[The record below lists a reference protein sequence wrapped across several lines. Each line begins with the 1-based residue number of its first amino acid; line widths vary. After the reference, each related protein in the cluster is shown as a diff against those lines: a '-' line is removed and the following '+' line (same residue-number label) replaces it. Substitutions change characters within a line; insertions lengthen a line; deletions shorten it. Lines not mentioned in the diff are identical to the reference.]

1 MTEREL
7 RPFGLW
13 ESPLSADDAGAG
25 TGLSSPAFDSD
36 GRTLAWLERRGDEA
50 VVVCRRQG
58 EAAPVEL
65 TRGHTVRARVFYG
78 GGEFA
83 IARGRV
89 IFVEDGDHLSA
100 VPLRGGGVRRLTPAF
115 GHPAAP
121 APSPDGRWIAYV
133 HGDGATDR
141 LAVVDAGGANW
152 PRSLVDGADF
162 YMQPAWHPRGRQL
175 AWVEYDLPDMP
186 WDSSRLVVGRL
197 RFPAGAAPVLA
208 ERRLVAGGE
217 GQAVCQPE
225 FSPDGR
231 WLAWAGDE
239 GGFSQLWLHD
249 LEDGSTTCLTPDEDG
264 DVALP
269 AWVQGVRV
277 LAFSGDGR
285 RLWFTR
291 SHLGRRSLFVCDL
304 PDGRPHLF
312 EPLADWASVTHVA
325 AAPRG
330 GRIAVVASSPRQPER
345 ICSVGGRG
353 AEPRVTVQ
361 ARSSAERLEAAD
373 LSTPRPV
380 RWTADDGAV
389 VHGLHYPPASRRFEW
404 AGPPPLIVDVH
415 GGPTSQAD
423 LRYDSEAQYFAT
435 RGWAVLLV
443 NYRGS
448 TGYGRAYMT
457 ALRGQWGVLDVEDV
471 VAGARHLADEGLADG
486 GRMAV
491 SGGSAGGYSVLRAL
505 TLHPGLF
512 AAGACRYGISDLLAL
527 ADETHKFE
535 SRYTDSLLGPL
546 PEAAGLYR
554 ERSPLFAAD
563 AIQDPVIL
571 FQGDEDRVVPR
582 SQSDAIVDSL
592 RRRGVPHE
600 YHVYEGE
607 GHGFRRPESRRHC
620 LRATEAF
627 LRRHVLHRGDG
638 P

>member
-1 MTEREL
+1 MSREFH
-7 RPFGLW
+7 PFGLW
-13 ESPLSADDAGAG
+13 DSPLSADDAAGAV
-25 TGLSSPAFDSD
+25 GLGSPAFDSD
-36 GRTLAWLERRGDEA
+36 GRTLAWLERRGDES

-65 TRGHTVRARVFYG
+65 TRGHTVRTRVFYG

-83 IARGRV
+83 VARGRV
-89 IFVEDGDHLSA
+89 VFVEDGDHLSA
-100 VPLRGGGVRRLTPAF
+100 VPLAGGPVRRLTPSF

-121 APSPDGRWIAYV
+121 APSPDGRWIVYV
-133 HGDGATDR
+133 HTDGTTDR
-141 LAVVDAGGANW
+141 LAVVDAGGRNW

-175 AWVEYDLPDMP
+175 AWVEHDLPDMP

-217 GQAVCQPE
+217 GRAVCQPE

-239 GGFSQLWLHD
+239 AGFSQLWLHD
-249 LEDGSTTCLTPDEDG
+249 LDSGSTTCLTPDEDG

-285 RLWFTR
+285 QLWFTR
-291 SHLGRRSLFVCDL
+291 SHLGRRSLFVCGL
-304 PDGRPHLF
+304 PDGRPRPF
-312 EPLADWASVTHVA
+312 EPLAGWSSVTHLA

-330 GRIAVVASSPRQPER
+330 DRIAVAASSPRQPQR
-345 ICSVGGRG
+345 ICSARRRRGGW
-353 AEPRVTVQ
+353 EITVQ

-373 LSTPRPV
+373 LSTPLRP
-380 RWTADDGAV
+380 RWTAPDGTV
-389 VHGLHYPPASRRFEW
+389 VHGLYYPPASRRFG
-404 AGPPPLIVDVH
+404 ANGPPPLIVDVH

-423 LRYDSEAQYFAT
+423 LRYDPEAQYFAT

-457 ALRGQWGVLDVEDV
+457 ALRGRWGVLDVEDV
-471 VAGARHLADEGLADG
+471 AAGARHLADEGLADP
-486 GRMAV
+486 RRLAV
-491 SGGSAGGYSVLRAL
+491 SGGSAGGYTVLRAL

-512 AAGACRYGISDLLAL
+512 AAGVCRYGISDLLAL

-535 SRYTDSLLGPL
+535 SRYTDSLVGPL

-554 ERSPLFAAD
+554 ERSPLFAAE
-563 AIQDPVIL
+563 AIRDPVIL

-627 LRRHVLHRGDG
+627 LRRHVLYRGDG
-638 P
+638 A

>member
-1 MTEREL
+1 MSREF

-13 ESPLSADDAGAG
+13 ESPVTADDAGG
-25 TGLSSPAFDSD
+25 DIGLGSPAFDSD
-36 GRTLAWLERRGDEA
+36 GRALAWLERRGDES
-50 VVVCRRQG
+50 VVVCRRRG

-65 TRGHTVRARVFYG
+65 TRGRAVRARVFYG

-83 IARGRV
+83 VARGRV
-89 IFVEDGDHLSA
+89 VFVEDGDHLSA
-100 VPLRGGGVRRLTPAF
+100 VPLAGGGTRRLTPSF

-121 APSPDGRWIAYV
+121 APSPDGRWIVYV
-133 HGDGATDR
+133 HSDGTADR
-141 LAVVDAGGANW
+141 LAVVDAEGRGW
-152 PRSLVDGADF
+152 PQSLVDGAGF

-208 ERRLVAGGE
+208 ERRQLAGGD
-217 GQAVCQPE
+217 GRAVCQPE

-231 WLAWAGDE
+231 RLAWAGDE
-239 GGFSQLWLHD
+239 AGFSQLWLHD
-249 LEDGSTTCLTPDEDG
+249 LDDGSTTCLTPDEDG
-264 DVALP
+264 DVAMP

-304 PDGRPHLF
+304 PGGRPRPF
-312 EPLADWASVTHVA
+312 EPLAGWTSVSHVA
-325 AAPRG
+325 ASPRG
-330 GRIAVVASSPRQPER
+330 GRIAVAASSPQRPER
-345 ICSVGGRG
+345 ILGVGGRG
-353 AEPRVTVQ
+353 AEPAVTVQ
-361 ARSSAERLEAAD
+361 ARSTAERLEADD

-380 RWTADDGAV
+380 RWTAADGAA
-389 VHGLHYPPASRRFEW
+389 VHGLYYPPASRRFR
-404 AGPPPLIVDVH
+404 ANGAPPLIVDVH

-423 LRYDSEAQYFAT
+423 CGYDPETQYFAT
-435 RGWAVLLV
+435 RGWAVLRV

-457 ALRGQWGVLDVEDV
+457 ALRGRWGVLDVEDAV
-471 VAGARHLADEGLADG
+471 SGARHLAGEGLADL
-486 GRMAV
+486 RRVAI
-491 SGGSAGGYSVLRAL
+491 SGGSAGGYTVLRAL
-505 TLHPGLF
+505 TLHPGF
-512 AAGACRYGISDLLAL
+512 FGAGVCRYGISDLLAL
-527 ADETHKFE
+527 AGETHKFE

-554 ERSPLFAAD
+554 ERSPLFAAE
-563 AIQDPVIL
+563 AIGDPVIL

-582 SQSDAIVDSL
+582 NQSDAIVDSL

-607 GHGFRRPESRRHC
+607 GHGFRRPGNRRHC
-620 LRATEAF
+620 LAAAEAF
-627 LRRHVLHRGDG
+627 LRRHVLYRGDG